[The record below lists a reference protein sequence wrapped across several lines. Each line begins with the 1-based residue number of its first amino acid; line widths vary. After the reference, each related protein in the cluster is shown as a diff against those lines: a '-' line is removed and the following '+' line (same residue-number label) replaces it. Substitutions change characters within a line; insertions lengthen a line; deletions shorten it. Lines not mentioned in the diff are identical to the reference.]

1 MDKGRPRRFEFFCL
15 LIVVAIG
22 FGCRTSVQQREP
34 PQPAWDVDR
43 AEIVHW
49 RASDPSFE
57 QDFALEASGLAA
69 SGGRLYV
76 SSEKYARI
84 LVIEQTADARARVI
98 RLDVPRHSEL
108 EGVALIG
115 KTLFLSD
122 EAHAAVYEVDLGD
135 ETDGAEADTR
145 EPLAAKMLPFDDLDV
160 RGGKIGFE
168 GIEVGPDDD
177 RMYVLLERS
186 GSESTGC
193 VSKIY
198 RLRRAGDRLVA
209 DLDALEVALEDC
221 AWRLTGLAWWKGRL
235 IALRT
240 QFPGERYE
248 VVAVDLVNG
257 EAEVVL
263 ELTEFLRSLAQQGW
277 SNNVEGIA
285 VAGDGSLWLVADNA
299 VTGVIDA
306 PLPPPSDDDTLLLR
320 IPPTAHD

>member
-1 MDKGRPRRFEFFCL
+1 MDKRRPRRFEIFCL
-15 LIVVAIG
+15 LIVVAVG
-22 FGCRTSVQQREP
+22 FGCRTSVQQRQA
-34 PQPAWDVDR
+34 PQPAWDLER

-49 RASDPSFE
+49 RASDPSFD
-57 QDFALEASGLAA
+57 QGFALEASGLEA

-76 SSEKYARI
+76 PSEKYARL
-84 LVIEQTADARARVI
+84 LVIDQTADAAARVI

-115 KTLFLSD
+115 KTLFLCD
-122 EAHAAVYEVDLGD
+122 EAHAAVYEVHIGD
-135 ETDGAEADTR
+135 EPDSAEVGTS
-145 EPLAAKMLPFDDLDV
+145 EPLAARVLPFDDLDV

-168 GIEVGPDDD
+168 GIEISPDGD

-198 RLRRAGDRLVA
+198 RLRRTGDRLIV
-209 DLDALEVALEDC
+209 DLDPLDVALDDC
-221 AWRLTGLAWWKGRL
+221 AWRLTGLAWWEGRL

-248 VVAVDLVNG
+248 VVAVDLATG
-257 EAEVVL
+257 DADVVL
-263 ELTEFLRSLAQQGW
+263 VLTELLRSLAQSGW

-299 VTGVIDA
+299 VTGVIDD
-306 PLPPPSDDDTLLLR
+306 PLPPPNDDRTLLLR
-320 IPPTAHD
+320 IPPTGHD